1 MSKIMGLRCK
11 SCGKL
16 YPPEPIYVC
25 EECFGGLEVIYEYD
39 VKKEEIEK
47 GPKNIWRYK
56 KLLPVNE
63 KYIINSQAGFTPLVR
78 AKNLGEKIGLK
89 NLYIKNDSVN
99 HPTFSFKDRVVSVAV
114 SKAKEFG
121 FNVVACASTGNLANS
136 LAAHAAIAKMDCY
149 IFVPKDISISKIV
162 QTLVYE
168 PKLILVDGN
177 YDDVNRLAIEISSQY
192 NWAFVN
198 VNLRPYYAE
207 GSKTLA
213 YEVVEQLN
221 WEAPDFAFIPVASGS
236 LLTMIWKGL
245 NEFKK
250 LDFVKDLRTRL
261 VACQPR
267 GCNPVVQAFRTD
279 GRIRPVKPN
288 TIEKSLAI
296 GNPADGIYAIRA
308 LKESKG
314 LAYDVTDDE
323 IIEGIRL
330 LAKTE
335 GIFTETAG
343 GVVIASLKKA
353 VEEGAIDPGDV
364 VVAYITGNGLKTQ
377 EVLHETLRNW
387 IEIKATMEDF
397 EEKVLGIKR
406 VRKD

>member
-1 MSKIMGLRCK
+1 MSKILGLRCK
-11 SCGKL
+11 TCGKV
-16 YPPEPIYVC
+16 YPATPIYVC

-39 VKKEEIEK
+39 VNKREIEN
-47 GPKNIWRYK
+47 GPKNIWRYR

-63 KYIINSQAGFTPLVR
+63 KYIVNSQAGFTPLVK
-78 AKNLGEKIGLK
+78 AKNLGEMLGLK

-114 SKAKEFG
+114 SKSLEFG
-121 FNVVACASTGNLANS
+121 FNTVACASTGNLANS
-136 LAAHAAIAKMDCY
+136 LAAHAAIANLNCY

-162 QTLVYE
+162 QTLIYE
-168 PKLILVDGN
+168 PNLVLVDGN

-198 VNLRPYYAE
+198 INIRPYYAE

-221 WEAPDFAFIPVASGS
+221 WESPDFAFVPVASGS

-245 NEFKK
+245 NEFDK
-250 LDFVKDLRTRL
+250 LGLIDEVRTRL
-261 VACQPR
+261 VACQPM
-267 GCNPVVQAFRTD
+267 GCNPVVAAYR
-279 GRIRPVKPN
+279 GNGKIKPVKPK

-296 GNPADGIYAIRA
+296 GNPADGIYAIKA
-308 LKESKG
+308 LKECNG
-314 LAYDVTDDE
+314 LAYDVSDDE

-343 GVVIASLKKA
+343 GVVISSLKKA
-353 VEEGAIDPGDV
+353 VEEGQIDKGDV

-377 EVLHETLRNW
+377 EVLHDRLKKW
-387 IEIKATMEDF
+387 FEIKATLEDF
-397 EEKVLGIKR
+397 EEKVLGLKRIK
-406 VRKD
+406 K

>member
-1 MSKIMGLRCK
+1 MSKIIGLRCK
-11 SCGKL
+11 SCGKV

-39 VKKEEIEK
+39 VKKEEIEN

-56 KLLPVNE
+56 KLLPVDE
-63 KYIINSQAGFTPLVR
+63 KYIVNSQAGYTPLVK
-78 AKNLGEKIGLK
+78 AKNLGEVLGLR
-89 NLYIKNDSVN
+89 NLYVKNDSVN

-114 SKAKEFG
+114 SKAREFG

-149 IFVPKDISISKIV
+149 IFVPKDISMAKIV

-221 WEAPDFAFIPVASGS
+221 WETPDFAFIPVASGS

-245 NEFKK
+245 NEFKE
-250 LDFVKDLRTRL
+250 LGFINELRTRL
-261 VACQPR
+261 VACQPK

-308 LKESKG
+308 LKQSNG
-314 LAYDVTDDE
+314 LAYDVSDEE

-343 GVVIASLKKA
+343 GVVIASLKRA
-353 VEEGAIDPGDV
+353 VEEGAIDSGDTV
-364 VVAYITGNGLKTQ
+364 VVYITGNGLKTQ
-377 EVLHETLRNW
+377 EVLHDRLKNW
-387 IEIKATMEDF
+387 IEIKASIEDF

-406 VRKD
+406 VKK

>member
-1 MSKIMGLRCK
+1 MSKIIGLRCK
-11 SCGKL
+11 SCGKV

-39 VKKEEIEK
+39 VKKEEIEN

-56 KLLPVNE
+56 KLLPVDE
-63 KYIINSQAGFTPLVR
+63 KYIVNSQAGYTPLVK
-78 AKNLGEKIGLK
+78 AKNLGEVLGLR
-89 NLYIKNDSVN
+89 NLYVKNDSVN

-114 SKAKEFG
+114 SKAREFG

-149 IFVPKDISISKIV
+149 IFVPKDISMAKIV

-221 WEAPDFAFIPVASGS
+221 WETPDFAFIPVASGS

-245 NEFKK
+245 NEFKE
-250 LDFVKDLRTRL
+250 LGFINELRTRL
-261 VACQPR
+261 VACQPK

-308 LKESKG
+308 LKQSNG
-314 LAYDVTDDE
+314 LAYDVSDEE

-343 GVVIASLKKA
+343 GVVIASLKRA
-353 VEEGAIDPGDV
+353 VEEGAIDSGDTV
-364 VVAYITGNGLKTQ
+364 VVYITGNGLKTQ
-377 EVLHETLRNW
+377 EVLHDRLKNW
-387 IEIKATMEDF
+387 IEIKAS
-397 EEKVLGIKR
+397 I
-406 VRKD
+406 